1 MADEEKLL
9 KRLKKKQRGALEQA
23 MEVYTPYLSA
33 VLFNMAGTQLS
44 REDAEEIIS
53 DVFLSLWRNAERLDP
68 AKGTIRSY
76 IAASARNA
84 AIKRLQKQSDCVS
97 LDEFGENTLHKN
109 ADNAD
114 SGEVLWQAV
123 MSLGEPDSEIFV
135 RYYKYEERLRE
146 IAQAMNINLS
156 TVKTKLSRGKRKL
169 KKIISDTEGLL

>member
-9 KRLKKKQRGALEQA
+9 RRLKKKQRGALEQT
-23 MEVYTPYLSA
+23 MEVYTPYLGT
-33 VLFNMAGTQLS
+33 VLYNMAGTHLS

-84 AIKRLQKQSDCVS
+84 AIKRLQKQKDCAS
-97 LDEFGENTLHKN
+97 LDELGENTLHTN
-109 ADNAD
+109 TDDAD

-123 MSLGEPDSEIFV
+123 MSLGEPDNEIFV
-135 RYYKYEERLRE
+135 RYYQYDEWRRE
-146 IAQAMNINLS
+146 IAQAMTSNLS
-156 TVKTKLSRGKRKL
+156 TVT
-169 KKIISDTEGLL
+169 T